1 MPGGSFVGA
10 LVSGF
15 LSDKLGRKTSIQV
28 GCVIWV
34 IGSIITCA
42 AQNIGML
49 IVGRFING
57 ISVGICSAQVP
68 VYVSELAP
76 PSKRGRVV
84 GAQQW
89 AITWGILIM
98 FYISYGCSY
107 LSGTNAFRVPWGIQ
121 MLPAVLL
128 YLGLIFLPESP
139 RWLAKHDKWE
149 RCHEVLTLVH
159 GKGDPNAPFVQ
170 LELSEIKTMVEF
182 ERNNADVSYLELF
195 KPQMLNRLHIGIFT
209 QVWSQLT
216 GMNVMMY
223 VLIEIEKRV
232 RISNIS

>member
-1 MPGGSFVGA
+1 
-10 LVSGF
+10 
-15 LSDKLGRKTSIQV
+15 
-28 GCVIWV
+28 
-34 IGSIITCA
+34 
-42 AQNIGML
+42 ML

-57 ISVGICSAQVP
+57 LSVGICSAQVP

-107 LSGTNAFRVPWGIQ
+107 LSGTAAFRVPWGLQ
-121 MLPAVLL
+121 MIPAVGLYIGLL
-128 YLGLIFLPESP
+128 FLPESP

-149 RCHEVLTLVH
+149 ECHDVLTLVH
-159 GKGDPNAPFVQ
+159 GKGNPDTPFVR
-170 LELSEIKTMVEF
+170 LELSEIREMIEF
-182 ERNNADVSYLELF
+182 EKRNSDVSVMELF
-195 KPQMLNRLHIGIFT
+195 RPKMLNRLHIGVFT

-223 VLIEIEKRV
+223 YVSLSSLPHFFPHDIPENRADLQP
-232 RISNIS
+232 R